1 MKLRLHTKENFWT
14 THCIAAVVFVAS
26 FLISMPIEKVAAQQ
40 EVTLESFLE
49 EEPSQQQLPTAQEDV
64 IYNES
69 DALPTIPSE
78 NIRSAPENYNSGFV
92 NEDAAGLNLPQI
104 NQNLEQK
111 SPEELA
117 EEIRQESFDAAIT
130 GLFPLTPDQIQALLQ
145 EYDKTQRATETPA
158 YGVPTPKINV
168 ANISLDPGV
177 APIKLITATG
187 HITTVSMLDVTGAPW
202 PIQDISWA
210 GDFEVVEPEE
220 GGNIMRITPM
230 SIAAYGNMS
239 IRLLNLKTPVTVML
253 STSKDEVQYR
263 VDAIVPEYGPFAE
276 ASIIDTGSS
285 SNALVAGN
293 VSVMGVL
300 DGVVPNGAEKLQ
312 VGGTDGRTSAYKI
325 GSQTYVR
332 TPLTLLSPGW
342 SQSVASADGMNV
354 YVLEETP
361 VLLLSD
367 NGRFV
372 RANLKAGRDFS
383 NER

>member
-1 MKLRLHTKENFWT
+1 M
-14 THCIAAVVFVAS
+14 AVTLAVLLVV
-26 FLISMPIEKVAAQQ
+26 LPPIEKALAQQ
-40 EVTLESFLE
+40 EVTLESFLDD
-49 EEPSQQQLPTAQEDV
+49 EPSQEALPEAQDNV
-64 IYNES
+64 IYNEYS
-69 DALPTIPSE
+69 ETDALPAIPAE
-78 NIRSAPENYNSGFV
+78 NIRSAPENYEQNYNSGFV

-104 NQNLEQK
+104 NQNLVEK
-111 SPEELA
+111 SPAELA
-117 EEIRQESFDAAIT
+117 AEIRQESFDAAIT

-145 EYDKTQRATETPA
+145 EYDKTQRATESPA

-177 APIKLITATG
+177 QPIKLITATG

-220 GGNIMRITPM
+220 GGNIIRITPM
-230 SIAAYGNMS
+230 AIAAYGNMS
-239 IRLLNLKTPVTVML
+239 IRLLTLKTPVTIML

-276 ASIIDTGSS
+276 ASIIDNGGGSG
-285 SNALVAGN
+285 NGLAAGN
-293 VSVMGVL
+293 PSVMGVL

-354 YVLEETP
+354 YVLGETP